1 MIQEKEYYVNNDGNY
16 ANFSMKESWNNFKSS
31 FKKEDEG
38 GLFADTNFG
47 KKVDQTFY
55 SKKDKEVAAELE
67 RQKNNV
73 GSSTFPA
80 DYNFDN
86 GYTIIGTGTGD
97 SFASDNGANTSC
109 SFGKK
114 AEGGIFSGFKTTTGT
129 ESIPDL
135 AAYLKNAINGVDS
148 TGKKKKYGIGWVILG
163 GAVAIGLTVLAAKKI
178 KQMRS
183 ANTNVSI
190 VN

>member
-1 MIQEKEYYVNNDGNY
+1 MIQEKEYYVNNDGNDS
-16 ANFSMKESWNNFKSS
+16 NWWDDLKSA

-38 GLFADTNFG
+38 GLFADSNFG

-67 RQKNNV
+67 RQKNSNGTV
-73 GSSTFPA
+73 FTSAA
-80 DYNFDN
+80 DYNFGNIFEKMENGTNGSFATDN
-86 GYTIIGTGTGD
+86 GT
-97 SFASDNGANTSC
+97 NTSC
-109 SFGKK
+109 NVGNK
-114 AEGGIFSGFKTTTGT
+114 ASGGIFSGFQKTTGT
-129 ESIPDL
+129 DSIPDL

-163 GAVAIGLTVLAAKKI
+163 GVVAIGLTVLAAKKI
-178 KQMRS
+178 KQMRTTD
-183 ANTNVSI
+183 TNVSV